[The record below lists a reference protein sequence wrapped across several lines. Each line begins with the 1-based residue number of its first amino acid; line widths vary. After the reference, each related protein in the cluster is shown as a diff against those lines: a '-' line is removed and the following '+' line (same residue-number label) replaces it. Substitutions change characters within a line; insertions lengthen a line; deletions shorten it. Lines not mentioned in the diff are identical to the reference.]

1 MSSTHGRTPATP
13 REPMISVASMLDTLA
28 LVLFGAVSRYRW
40 GLPPQ
45 GAINAALREHPVP
58 PVVELACR
66 VTWYAMLGAVDAHA
80 DDTCTTRPDSTDE
93 QGGGA

>member
-1 MSSTHGRTPATP
+1 MSPSHGRTPATP
-13 REPMISVASMLDTLA
+13 REPRISVAGMLDTLA

-45 GAINAALREHPVP
+45 EAINAALREHPVP
-58 PVVELACR
+58 PVAELACR
-66 VTWYAMLGAVDAHA
+66 VTWYAMLRVVSAHVDDASI
-80 DDTCTTRPDSTDE
+80 TRPDGSDE